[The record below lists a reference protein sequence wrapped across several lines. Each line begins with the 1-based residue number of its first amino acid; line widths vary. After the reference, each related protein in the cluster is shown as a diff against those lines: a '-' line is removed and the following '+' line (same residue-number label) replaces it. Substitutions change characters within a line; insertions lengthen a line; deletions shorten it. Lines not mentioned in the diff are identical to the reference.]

1 MEPAEL
7 TAAEKLLG
15 AGDLAG
21 AKAKIEAFL
30 ASDPKSF
37 KAQGLLAM
45 TLFKMNLFDEAIRLY
60 EQLVHDNPTDPTLR
74 FNLGIVCVKAE
85 RFEQAVNQLEIVLDF
100 EPDHKKAQSYM
111 GVALAH
117 LGALE
122 QAQACFIKAGNLKM
136 AEKMEDAI
144 RKRDAEQKAP
154 KPGLAEPEV
163 PPAPVP
169 GPAQKAAP
177 EASPSSS
184 GPGEESSRLLTAL
197 PVPPGDEGG
206 VILDAEPAEEE
217 EIDISDVG
225 TAAPRAK
232 GAAEGAEAEQA
243 EAFMNDVFAS
253 PEEGQQGY
261 VTDPSATAPAQAACG
276 SESVPLEKIEGATR
290 FNSQKIVLD
299 TASQRTVRF
308 KSLVPAGDANSPYR
322 IGAPT
327 EIRVEES
334 INTRIRGLLISD
346 GSLSFRPVPKPEEGA
361 FVLAE
366 SGRDMM
372 LTVQGRGCLLIAPMG
387 RVFVSIQMRDELA
400 FFQTDWL
407 FSYESSL
414 KCRLN
419 SLPVGNSKNL
429 TFAYLQGTGHLLLA
443 LPGPLFSRT
452 ISDGICTLP
461 RERIVGWQGSLLPQT
476 PIFPDST
483 QSIADDLELVEM
495 RGSGHVLF
503 TLDTSL
509 KLGGG

>member
-7 TAAEKLLG
+7 TAAEQLLG

-30 ASDPKSF
+30 ATDPKSF

-45 TLFKMNLFDEAIRLY
+45 TLFKMNRFDESIRLY

-85 RFEQAVNQLEIVLDF
+85 RFEQAVSQLEIVLDF

-117 LGALE
+117 MGALE
-122 QAQACFIKAGNLKM
+122 QAQASFIKAGNLKM

-144 RKRDAEQKAP
+144 RKRDAEKKGEAQQQGQAQAASKAP
-154 KPGLAEPEV
+154 NAQGAASKPSQ
-163 PPAPVP
+163 PA
-169 GPAQKAAP
+169 
-177 EASPSSS
+177 ASADD
-184 GPGEESSRLLTAL
+184 SRLQTAL
-197 PVPPGDEGG
+197 PVAPGDEDGE
-206 VILDAEPAEEE
+206 VLDAEPAEEE
-217 EIDISDVG
+217 DIDVSDVKPVSG
-225 TAAPRAK
+225 PK
-232 GAAEGAEAEQA
+232 GKANGGSEKAEAEQA
-243 EAFMNDVFAS
+243 EAFMNDVFS
-253 PEEGQQGY
+253 NPEEGQKGY
-261 VTDPSATAPAQAACG
+261 VTDPDAPAKVATEIPSG
-276 SESVPLEKIEGATR
+276 PTVPLEKIEGATR
-290 FNSQKIVLD
+290 FNSQKIQLGSA
-299 TASQRTVRF
+299 TQQTVRF
-308 KSLVPAGDANSPYR
+308 KSLVPAGDTNSPYR

-327 EIRVEES
+327 EIRVDDV
-334 INTRIRGLLISD
+334 INTRIRGLMISD
-346 GSLSFRPVPKPEEGA
+346 GSLSFMPMPKPEEGA
-361 FVLAE
+361 FEFVE
-366 SGRDMM
+366 NGRDMM
-372 LTVQGRGCLLIAPMG
+372 LTVQGHGAMLIAPMG

-407 FSYESSL
+407 FSFESSL

-429 TFAYLQGTGHLLLA
+429 RFAYLQGSGHLLLA

-452 ISDGICTLP
+452 ISDGICALP
-461 RERIVGWQGSLLPQT
+461 RERIVGWQGQLLPQT
-476 PIFPDST
+476 PVFPDSS
-483 QSIADDLELVEM
+483 QSIADELELVEL